1 MATCRLEPPLAAAG
15 VAIIASTLSSGWMPR
30 VAIGQRGA
38 LVAID
43 LAELGQLGDQGAS
56 DDVANAGHA
65 VEQILFGAPDRAGF
79 DQFLD
84 RLVDARPLG
93 FEQLEHRP
101 KRALRNAIAGSG
113 QTLFFGID
121 HDNELAPPLHQFGK
135 PQRKVIGQWPRRWAH
150 RRKMGDHWGVKRIGL
165 SQEAN
170 GAGELLHLVQVDDHH
185 RQRCLCLYRRDD
197 IVMDIAGVERDQR
210 GRQRLQPRYQC
221 TRTLQISGA
230 TKRHPIRGTCTST
243 RAFDTL
249 CSTKRSTVIST
260 SITQPSRCR
269 LVPKRLVG
277 GMPADAGRSLTIS
290 KTTMHSGYQLDSFS
304 QGTSTSLMKQG

>member
-30 VAIGQRGA
+30 VAIGQHGINLDAAALGLALASVSAAVAVDWGDTGQRRA

-65 VEQILFGAPDRAGF
+65 VERILFGAPDRAGF

-121 HDNELAPPLHQFGK
+121 HDNELAPPRQSIRQAAAKDHRAMAPPLGAP
-135 PQRKVIGQWPRRWAH
+135 PQ
-150 RRKMGDHWGVKRIGL
+150 
-165 SQEAN
+165 N
-170 GAGELLHLVQVDDHH
+170 
-185 RQRCLCLYRRDD
+185 
-197 IVMDIAGVERDQR
+197 
-210 GRQRLQPRYQC
+210 
-221 TRTLQISGA
+221 
-230 TKRHPIRGTCTST
+230 
-243 RAFDTL
+243 
-249 CSTKRSTVIST
+249 
-260 SITQPSRCR
+260 
-269 LVPKRLVG
+269 
-277 GMPADAGRSLTIS
+277 GRSLRRETHRS
-290 KTTMHSGYQLDSFS
+290 
-304 QGTSTSLMKQG
+304 